1 MEQTM
6 KQVKDEAKERTKTG
20 KKNSAGEW
28 TVNGFLF
35 SDEEYAQAAEK
46 EQQKI
51 QLLESKINYSDLPK
65 VRAIYEKA
73 VAENIFSTSVGL
85 FYLKGM
91 RDFLIREEETWDG
104 VLPKVP
110 SPIGGLKI
118 ESNTAQ
124 AKRREKLEKML
135 SQKKDQ
141 FRTSVI
147 INVLL
152 AAAMIAMFVIA
163 LNSENPNILNYEK
176 RLTDRYAAWEQE
188 LTQREQAVRQKEL
201 ELLREE

>member
-1 MEQTM
+1 MEQTK
-6 KQVKDEAKERTKTG
+6 KQVKGEAREQKKTG
-20 KKNSAGEW
+20 TDNSRTEW
-28 TVNGFLF
+28 SVNGFLF
-35 SDEEYAQAAEK
+35 ADEENVQAAEK
-46 EQQKI
+46 ELQKI
-51 QLLESKINYSDLPK
+51 QFLEAKINYSDLRK

-73 VAENIFSTSVGL
+73 VVENVFSTSVGL

-91 RDFLIREEETWDG
+91 RDFLIREEEGWDA

-110 SPIGGLKI
+110 APVGGLKI
-118 ESNTAQ
+118 ESKTAE

-152 AAAMIAMFVIA
+152 AAAVIAMFVIA
-163 LNSENPNILNYEK
+163 LNSEHPNVLNYEK
-176 RLTDRYAAWEQE
+176 KLTDRYAAWEQE
-188 LTQREQAVRQKEL
+188 LTQREQTVRQKEL
-201 ELLREE
+201 ELLRKE